1 MLAEIAIGR
10 LSFPCIGGCLGL
22 RAGLGLLVAVLAPVH
37 RFVFVTVN
45 LRDSALSL
53 SARPGQEF

>member
-10 LSFPCIGGCLGL
+10 LSFPCFGGCLGL
-22 RAGLGLLVAVLAPVH
+22 RGGLGLLVAVIAHAH
-37 RFVFVTVN
+37 RFVSVTVD